1 VENGSGGIDIYFF
14 VQPVTMLQASVLLPK
29 VHDCGMHIPAEH
41 SVLLWQSWNSL
52 VAQAVLQTALTVVI
66 KPTLTATQHTP
77 PSQSPVSSQYSE
89 SLCVH
94 GEPFALHVPAEPPMF
109 SQQ

>member
-1 VENGSGGIDIYFF
+1 

-29 VHDCGMHIPAEH
+29 VHDWGMHIPAEH
-41 SVLLWQSWNSL
+41 SVLLWQSWNSV
-52 VAQAVLQTALTVVI
+52 VAQALLQTAVTVVMN
-66 KPTLTATQHTP
+66 PTLTATQHTP
-77 PSQSPVSSQYSE
+77 PSQSPVSSQCIE

-94 GEPFALHVPAEPPMF
+94 DEPFALHVPAAPAMF